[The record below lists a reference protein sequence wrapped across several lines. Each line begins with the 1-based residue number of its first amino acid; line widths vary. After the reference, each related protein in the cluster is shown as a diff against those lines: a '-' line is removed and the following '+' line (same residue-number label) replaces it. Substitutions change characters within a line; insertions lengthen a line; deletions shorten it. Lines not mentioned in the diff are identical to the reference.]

1 MRQATHYNE
10 KIHEMDSQIRAN
22 KDELKKKDA
31 QILEMTNEVVKVN
44 NDSGKKMA
52 LVEQERDFLRR
63 DLHQLRESMA
73 KREGEVA
80 ETVKLVREKEEAI
93 KSLRAKKKLLKKEV
107 EELRVAMQTINS
119 QQSNQSEGVILQN
132 QRLTKELEN
141 VRIDRGVLQSQLEST
156 VVQRDENKRMC
167 EALLAAINQNA

>member
-10 KIHEMDSQIRAN
+10 KINEMDSQLKAN

-44 NDSGKKMA
+44 NESGKKMA

-63 DLHQLRESMA
+63 DLQQLRESTA

-80 ETVKLVREKEEAI
+80 ETVKLVRDKEETI
-93 KSLRAKKKLLKKEV
+93 KSLRGKKKLLKREV
-107 EELRVAMQTINS
+107 EELRAAMQANNS
-119 QQSNQSEGVILQN
+119 
-132 QRLTKELEN
+132 
-141 VRIDRGVLQSQLEST
+141 
-156 VVQRDENKRMC
+156 
-167 EALLAAINQNA
+167 

>member
-119 QQSNQSEGVILQN
+119 
-132 QRLTKELEN
+132 
-141 VRIDRGVLQSQLEST
+141 
-156 VVQRDENKRMC
+156 
-167 EALLAAINQNA
+167 